1 MTSAGAVKGNKCQ
14 HRGLL
19 IVGLNIFFKTIFLTM
34 KDSQFEEIT
43 HKIIGSAM
51 RVHRELGNGFQ
62 EVIYQRALEIEFQYN
77 GLLYGREVE
86 MPIYYRN
93 EYIGTRRVDFLVNDY
108 ITVELKAL
116 VKLEVGLLLNFGA
129 TSLQFKRLIN
139 KKTVSSGI

>member
-1 MTSAGAVKGNKCQ
+1 
-14 HRGLL
+14 
-19 IVGLNIFFKTIFLTM
+19 
-34 KDSQFEEIT
+34 
-43 HKIIGSAM
+43 M

-129 TSLQFKRLIN
+129 GSLQFKRLIN
-139 KKTVSSGI
+139 KVLSESSMKKL